1 MGTNKIDFTELAI
14 ALAQTLEEKNRAY
27 GNSYDESIDTWGTT
41 AMGVRIEDKYNRI
54 KHLLLNSETQ
64 ENDES
69 LFDTFLDNAGYS
81 LLALRYMINHDMV
94 SEETLKKVQE
104 KFAAFNQELTS
115 TVQLNNQ
122 VNNQK

>member
-27 GNSYDESIDTWGTT
+27 GNSYDESIDTWGTRT
-41 AMGVRIEDKYNRI
+41 MGVRIEDKYNRI

-94 SEETLKKVQE
+94 SEETLKKLQE
-104 KFAAFNQELTS
+104 KS
-115 TVQLNNQ
+115 TTFSQDVARTTQLNS
-122 VNNQK
+122 QKQG